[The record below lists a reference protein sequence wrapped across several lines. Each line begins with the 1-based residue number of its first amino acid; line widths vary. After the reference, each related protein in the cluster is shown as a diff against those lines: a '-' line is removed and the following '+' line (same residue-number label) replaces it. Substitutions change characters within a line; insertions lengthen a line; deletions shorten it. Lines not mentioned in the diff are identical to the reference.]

1 MMMSFRRPGFVR
13 RTVSRLMITALVS
26 LSAGPLLHADD
37 CHDAAC
43 DVAIVHDHSQH
54 QRSISGASEQRAHP
68 DLHCIACHWV
78 RVVRGPLGWVRLDAP
93 SLPSEGRLLDVSE
106 PYISSSSSLP
116 LPARAP
122 PTHA

>member
-1 MMMSFRRPGFVR
+1 MTWFGRPGLVR
-13 RTVSRLMITALVS
+13 RIVSGLMIAALVG
-26 LSAGPLLHADD
+26 LSAVPLVHADD
-37 CHDAAC
+37 CHDGAC

-54 QRSISGASEQRAHP
+54 QWSVSAAPDQGAHP

-78 RVVRGPLGWVRLDAP
+78 RVVRGPLGWVRLHAP
-93 SLPSEGRLLDVSE
+93 SLPSEGRLLDGAE

-122 PTHA
+122 PIHA

>member
-1 MMMSFRRPGFVR
+1 MMSFRRPGFVR
-13 RTVSRLMITALVS
+13 RTVSRLMIIALVG
-26 LSAGPLLHADD
+26 LSAGPLWHADD
-37 CHDAAC
+37 CHDTDCAA
-43 DVAIVHDHSQH
+43 AIVHDHSQH
-54 QRSISGASEQRAHP
+54 QWSISGASDQRAHP

-78 RVVRGPLGWVRLDAP
+78 RVVRGPLRWVRLDAP
-93 SLPSEGRLLDVSE
+93 DLPSEGGLLDVAE